1 MPRELRIAL
10 LAAATAL
17 AFADS
22 SIVVLGL
29 PEILA
34 EFDAR
39 IGSVAW
45 VVTAYN
51 VAVAALALALADT
64 VRRLGPARLAA
75 GGLAVFL
82 AGSIGCAVAGS
93 IGVLIALRVV
103 QGAGAA
109 LLLAAALP
117 ALGAAAGSAA
127 RGLRVWALASTVG
140 VAVGPALGGI
150 LTELFDWRAI
160 FAAQAPVALAAL
172 LALRGLPAVPD
183 AAPPGSPTRALDR
196 VRANLSL
203 ALVSAGL
210 VGVLFLAVVLLVD
223 VWRRTPLAAALV
235 VTVLPL
241 AALVTPRLIR
251 GTSERVAAAGGA
263 VLLAAGLAALAVV
276 PGPSLGWAIAALA
289 LCGIGFGSAVPALT
303 GRALLH
309 PHDIASAGAASV
321 AARHLGLVIGLVV
334 VTPLLAGD
342 VTRSET
348 KATLLGVALVL
359 DAPLPAATKVP
370 LALDL
375 HRTLR
380 LAPDGRVPDFGGAF
394 DAAATRSGASPELAQ
409 LHRDFDAATTAP
421 ITRGFRR
428 SFVAAALLAL
438 GALVPLATG
447 FGRPSARRPGP
458 ADGSPA

>member
-1 MPRELRIAL
+1 MPRELRIVL

-34 EFDAR
+34 DFDAK
-39 IGSVAW
+39 IGGVAW

-51 VAVAALALALADT
+51 VAVAGLALAIGDW

-75 GGLAVFL
+75 FGLAVFL
-82 AGSIGCAVAGS
+82 AGSIGCALSGS
-93 IGVLIALRVV
+93 LTPLIALRVV

-109 LLLAAALP
+109 LLLASSLP
-117 ALGAAAGSAA
+117 ALGAATGSAA
-127 RGLRVWALASTVG
+127 RGVRVWALASTVG
-140 VAVGPALGGI
+140 VAVGPAAGGI

-160 FAAQAPVALAAL
+160 FAAQAPVAFLAL
-172 LALRGLPAVPD
+172 LALRGLPAPPPP
-183 AAPPGSPTRALDR
+183 APAQGPTRALDR

-223 VWRRTPLAAALV
+223 VWRRSPLAAALV

-241 AALVTPRLIR
+241 AALVAPRLVR
-251 GTSERVAAAGGA
+251 GVHERVATAMGA
-263 VLLAAGLAALAVV
+263 VLLAAGLAALALV
-276 PGPSLGWAIAALA
+276 PGTSLGWAIPALL
-289 LCGIGFGSAVPALT
+289 LCGLGFGSAVPALT
-303 GRALLH
+303 ERALIH
-309 PHDIASAGAASV
+309 PRDIVSAGAATV
-321 AARHLGLVIGLVV
+321 AARHAGLVLGLVV

-342 VTRSET
+342 VTRSESR
-348 KATLLGVALVL
+348 ATLLGVSLVL
-359 DAPLPAATKVP
+359 DAQLPVTQKVP

-380 LAPDGRVPDFGGAF
+380 LAPDGRIPDFAPAF
-394 DAAATRSGASPELAQ
+394 EKAAARADSPALQQ
-409 LHRDFDAATTAP
+409 LHRDFDVATTAP
-421 ITRGFRR
+421 IARAFRP
-428 SFVAAALLAL
+428 SFSAAALLAL
-438 GALVPLATG
+438 GALLPLGLATAPRRRAA
-447 FGRPSARRPGP
+447 RPEAG
-458 ADGSPA
+458 A

>member
-1 MPRELRIAL
+1 MPRELRTVL

-34 EFDAR
+34 DFEAK
-39 IGSVAW
+39 IGGVAW

-51 VAVAALALALADT
+51 VAVAALALAIGDW

-75 GGLAVFL
+75 LGLVVFL

-93 IGVLIALRVV
+93 LTPLIVLRVV

-109 LLLAAALP
+109 LLLASSLP
-117 ALGAAAGSAA
+117 ALSAATGSAA
-127 RGLRVWALASTVG
+127 RGVRVWALASTVG
-140 VAVGPALGGI
+140 VAVGPAAGGI

-160 FAAQAPVALAAL
+160 FAAQAPVALLAL
-172 LALRGLPAVPD
+172 LALRGLPAPPPP
-183 AAPPGSPTRALDR
+183 APRQGPTRALDR
-196 VRANLSL
+196 LRANLSL
-203 ALVSAGL
+203 AFVSAGL

-223 VWRRTPLAAALV
+223 VWRRSPLAAALV
-235 VTVLPL
+235 VTVLPV
-241 AALVTPRLIR
+241 AALVAPRLVR
-251 GTSERVAAAGGA
+251 GVHERVATASGA
-263 VLLAAGLAALAVV
+263 VLLAGGLAALALV
-276 PGPSLGWAIAALA
+276 PGTSLGWAIPALL

-303 GRALLH
+303 ERALIH
-309 PHDIASAGAASV
+309 PRDIVSAGAATV
-321 AARHLGLVIGLVV
+321 AARHAGLVLGLVV

-348 KATLLGVALVL
+348 RATLLGVGLVL
-359 DAPLPAATKVP
+359 DAPLPVSQKVP

-380 LAPDGRVPDFGGAF
+380 LAPDGRIPDFAPAF
-394 DAAATRSGASPELAQ
+394 DKAAGRADSPALQQ
-409 LHRDFDAATTAP
+409 LHRDFDRATTAP
-421 ITRGFRR
+421 IARAFRP
-428 SFVAAALLAL
+428 SFTAAALLAL
-438 GALVPLATG
+438 GALLPLGLGLAPRRTR
-447 FGRPSARRPGP
+447 GRA
-458 ADGSPA
+458 AA